1 MYHDPLVAYVDKRL
15 EPLDQL
21 ILLDNLC
28 LQPLDLL
35 LAVFLQFLQLISCLA
50 QLPTEIG
57 TDPFL
62 RRRVGLAVYR
72 RSIRREILFNL
83 LRIPVDG
90 RSRVVYV
97 AREDRGV
104 RVLFLQDLESLGD
117 PDTWTW
123 LGTIIG

>member
-1 MYHDPLVAYVDKRL
+1 M
-15 EPLDQL
+15 
-21 ILLDNLC
+21 
-28 LQPLDLL
+28 
-35 LAVFLQFLQLISCLA
+35 
-50 QLPTEIG
+50 
-57 TDPFL
+57 
-62 RRRVGLAVYR
+62 GLAVYR